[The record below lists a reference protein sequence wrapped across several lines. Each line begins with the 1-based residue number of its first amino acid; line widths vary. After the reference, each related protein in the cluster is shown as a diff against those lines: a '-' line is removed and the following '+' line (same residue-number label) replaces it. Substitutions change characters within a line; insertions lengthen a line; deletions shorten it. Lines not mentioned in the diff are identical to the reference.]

1 MCVLFIKMYH
11 LLLSKLYVGLDKPV
25 LMMWEFKLC
34 GRPFG
39 RKQRYLDN
47 TFLHISDLIEILFFM
62 RLGIIVVICNIVAV
76 KIFTILNL
84 FLHINTKLIAI
95 FSLWCTFTA
104 VNHHIRVVFYI
115 GIETQ

>member
-1 MCVLFIKMYH
+1 MCILFIKMYN
-11 LLLSKLYVGLDKPV
+11 LFFSELYVGLDKPV
-25 LMMWEFKLC
+25 LMMLEFKLC
-34 GRPFG
+34 GQPFG
-39 RKQRYLDN
+39 PKQRKEN
-47 TFLHISDLIEILFFM
+47 TFIHISDLTEILFFM

-95 FSLWCTFTA
+95 FSLWCTLTA
-104 VNHHIRVVFYI
+104 VNHHIRVVFHI